1 MRKNAP
7 NKAGR
12 RANREGNSLF
22 KGVFIVVLIAGY
34 ALISHFALI
43 LPGGKAIAAALAV
56 GVPAAAL
63 VWFIAHWAFT
73 RLPARFLPLG
83 QRLPRLAVA
92 MGLALVTVLAPLW
105 WAWPLVLANA
115 DTLYFAQHLG
125 TNALLAWV
133 FGHTLV
139 AGSTP
144 LVVTFARMAHRELPP
159 PIEAYARQVTVAW
172 TAFFLVTCAVS
183 IALYTAAPLAI
194 WSAFAVL
201 LQWPSVIVFFVGEYL
216 LRRMLFKDFD
226 HASMQQ
232 GFEAYR
238 SHQGSQNVPAT
249 AKIKL

>member
-1 MRKNAP
+1 M
-7 NKAGR
+7 
-12 RANREGNSLF
+12 F
-22 KGVFIVVLIAGY
+22 KGAIIVLLIAGY

-43 LPGGKAIAAALAV
+43 LPEGKIIAAALAV

-63 VWFIAHWAFT
+63 VWFIAHWAFK
-73 RLPARFLPLG
+73 RLPGRLLPLR
-83 QRLPRLAVA
+83 QVLLRLVVA
-92 MGLALVTVLAPLW
+92 IGLALVTVLAPLW
-105 WAWPLVLANA
+105 WAWPMVLANA
-115 DTLYFAQHLG
+115 DTLYFAQHFG
-125 TNALLAWV
+125 TNAMLAWL

-144 LVVTFARMAHRELPP
+144 LVVTFARLVHRELPP

-172 TAFFLVTCAVS
+172 TAFFLVTCALSVV
-183 IALYTAAPLAI
+183 LYTAAPLAM
-194 WSAFAVL
+194 WSTFAVL

-238 SHQGSQNVPAT
+238 SHQSSQNVPAT
-249 AKIKL
+249 VKPKP